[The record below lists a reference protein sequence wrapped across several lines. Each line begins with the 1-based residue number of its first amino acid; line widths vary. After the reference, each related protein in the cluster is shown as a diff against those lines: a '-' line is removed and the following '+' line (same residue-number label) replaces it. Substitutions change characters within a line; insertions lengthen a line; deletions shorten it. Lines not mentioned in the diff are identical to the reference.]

1 MSADTPSPD
10 PEETPLSS
18 RTEQAAR
25 SLGIAPLCESGSP
38 GEPLDLRTVT
48 PEKWDDHESMPLM
61 VPPDVAKY
69 LDGHE
74 GSLSRVE
81 QDGIEDRVAA
91 FYGIADPWTVSW
103 QAGAFRLQRS

>member
-1 MSADTPSPD
+1 
-10 PEETPLSS
+10 
-18 RTEQAAR
+18 
-25 SLGIAPLCESGSP
+25 
-38 GEPLDLRTVT
+38 
-48 PEKWDDHESMPLM
+48 MPLM